1 MCSLKTPENIIC
13 SKRNLLGQGTKGVA
27 EGFGGKVKESLEEDV
42 DLQRVE
48 AFAFIWQK
56 KTENE
61 ESVLKFTPV
70 ILTVMLVKI
79 CHAHKQIIL
88 WAVAATTT

>member
-56 KTENE
+56 KNREWGECTKVYASYFNSNASENM
-61 ESVLKFTPV
+61 SCT
-70 ILTVMLVKI
+70 
-79 CHAHKQIIL
+79 
-88 WAVAATTT
+88 